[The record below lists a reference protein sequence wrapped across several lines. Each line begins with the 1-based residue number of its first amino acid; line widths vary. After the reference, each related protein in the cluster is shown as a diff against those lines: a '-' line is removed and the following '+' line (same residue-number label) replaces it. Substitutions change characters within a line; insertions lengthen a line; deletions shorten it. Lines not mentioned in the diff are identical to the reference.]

1 MSLLEW
7 DKVIDVQL
15 PWVGEGLPGK
25 GTIPFSARNL
35 TAFAGFVGYRLQR
48 LLDQDF
54 IASVLTV
61 TVFVNPVT
69 VVFAV
74 VFEAGCFCL
83 IHRPNTEQNQQ

>member
-1 MSLLEW
+1 MRLGAFSHNEGRDLER
-7 DKVIDVQL
+7 DKMIDVQL
-15 PWVGEGLPGK
+15 PWTGEGFPGK
-25 GTIPFSARNL
+25 GTIPFSAGDL
-35 TAFAGFVGYRLQR
+35 AALAGFVDGKLQR

-74 VFEAGCFCL
+74 VFWAG
-83 IHRPNTEQNQQ
+83 R

>member
-35 TAFAGFVGYRLQR
+35 TAFAGFVSDRIQR

-61 TVFVNPVT
+61 TVFVKPVT
-69 VVFAV
+69 VFFAV
-74 VFEAGCFCL
+74 VLRAGRKLKGDFEKKNEG
-83 IHRPNTEQNQQ
+83 E

>member
-1 MSLLEW
+1 M
-7 DKVIDVQL
+7 IDVQL

-48 LLDQDF
+48 LLEQDF

-61 TVFVNPVT
+61 SVFVNPVT

-83 IHRPNTEQNQQ
+83 IHRPNTEQNQ

>member
-15 PWVGEGLPGK
+15 PRVGESLTCK
-25 GTIPFSARNL
+25 RTMPFSAGDL
-35 TAFAGFVGYRLQR
+35 AALAGFVSDRIQR

-61 TVFVNPVT
+61 TVFVNPVAVVLT
-69 VVFAV
+69 VVFW
-74 VFEAGCFCL
+74 AGRKL
-83 IHRPNTEQNQQ
+83 EGD

>member
-1 MSLLEW
+1 MSLLERN
-7 DKVIDVQL
+7 KVIDVQL

-54 IASVLTV
+54 ISSVLTV
-61 TVFVNPVT
+61 TVFVNPVAVVLT
-69 VVFAV
+69 VVFW
-74 VFEAGCFCL
+74 AG
-83 IHRPNTEQNQQ
+83 R

>member
-1 MSLLEW
+1 MSLLERN
-7 DKVIDVQL
+7 KVIDVQL

-25 GTIPFSARNL
+25 GTIPFSAGDPAAL
-35 TAFAGFVGYRLQR
+35 AGFVSDRIQR

-61 TVFVNPVT
+61 TVFVNPVA

-74 VFEAGCFCL
+74 VFWAG
-83 IHRPNTEQNQQ
+83 R

>member
-1 MSLLEW
+1 MHL
-7 DKVIDVQL
+7 KVWTRQVPEDGQQFTC
-15 PWVGEGLPGK
+15 K
-25 GTIPFSARNL
+25 GTMPFSAGDL
-35 TAFAGFVGYRLQR
+35 AAFAGFAGYRLQR

-74 VFEAGCFCL
+74 VLRAGRKL
-83 IHRPNTEQNQQ
+83 KGD

>member
-1 MSLLEW
+1 MSM
-7 DKVIDVQL
+7 

-35 TAFAGFVGYRLQR
+35 ATFAGFVGYRLQR

-74 VFEAGCFCL
+74 VLRADRKLKGDQEKKNEG
-83 IHRPNTEQNQQ
+83 E